1 MLAAGSGSRLLI
13 TCEGA
18 DAEAALEAIEKLIL
32 SKFDE
37 D

>member
-1 MLAAGSGSRLLI
+1 MLAAGMGSKLTV

-18 DAEAALEAIEKLIL
+18 DADEALVAIEQLIL